1 MRLDTRIGNLAPGFD
16 ADIAVLDL
24 KATPL
29 IAERTSRAADL
40 WEALFAL
47 MILGDDRAIAATYA
61 GGARR
66 HSRNTT

>member
-1 MRLDTRIGNLAPGFD
+1 
-16 ADIAVLDL
+16 
-24 KATPL
+24 
-29 IAERTSRAADL
+29 
-40 WEALFAL
+40 